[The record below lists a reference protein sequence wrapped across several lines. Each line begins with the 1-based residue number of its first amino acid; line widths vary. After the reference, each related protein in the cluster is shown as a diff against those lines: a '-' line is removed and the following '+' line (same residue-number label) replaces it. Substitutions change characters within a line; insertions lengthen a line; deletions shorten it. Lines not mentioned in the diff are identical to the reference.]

1 MRLLQANTDGSLS
14 LTMFAANRI
23 PPYAILSH
31 RWEADDQEVTFQ
43 DLADGTA
50 SSKRGYRKIQ
60 FCAKQAEQDGIQYF
74 WVDSC
79 CINKMDFTE
88 VSASIN
94 SMFRWYRNSIKCY
107 VYMSDVT
114 AFPSYH
120 WELSFVQS
128 NWFTRGWTLQE
139 LLAPRSVEFF
149 GLNGIRIGDRRSLER
164 QIHRAT
170 GIAAHALRGTP
181 LSQFS
186 VDERML
192 WAAKRVTTIE
202 EDYVYCLMALFNIF
216 LPVIYGE
223 GVEHAFIRL
232 LDEIRKR
239 VSVEQRRE
247 GIFAFIQ
254 RRIPG

>member
-1 MRLLQANTDGSLS
+1 MRLLQANTDGSFS
-14 LTMFAANRI
+14 LTMFAGNQI
-23 PPYAILSH
+23 PRYAILSH
-31 RWEADDQEVTFQ
+31 KWQADDHEVTFQ

-50 SSKRGYRKIQ
+50 SSKQGYRKIQ

-88 VSASIN
+88 VSTSIN

-107 VYMSDVT
+107 VYLSDVSVY
-114 AFPSYH
+114 PSIQ
-120 WELSFVQS
+120 WESTFVQS

-149 GLNGIRIGDRRSLER
+149 SRTGRRLGDKTSLEQ

-170 GIAAHALRGTP
+170 GIAVHALRGTP

-186 VDERML
+186 IGERMI
-192 WAAKRVTTIE
+192 WAARRVTTIE

-232 LDEIRKR
+232 LDEIQKR
-239 VSVEQRRE
+239 ISIEQRRE
-247 GIFAFIQ
+247 GILALI
-254 RRIPG
+254 